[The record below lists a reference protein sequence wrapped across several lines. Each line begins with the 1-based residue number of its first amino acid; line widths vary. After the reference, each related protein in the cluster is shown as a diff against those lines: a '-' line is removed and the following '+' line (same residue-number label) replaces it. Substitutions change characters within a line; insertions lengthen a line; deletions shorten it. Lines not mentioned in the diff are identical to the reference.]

1 MSPVDVVLV
10 NAGGTNIG
18 SVRYALERLGVDAQV
33 SDDEVRIRAAS
44 HVILPGV
51 GAATPGMQC
60 LHDSGLVEVIRRLE
74 QPVLGICLGM
84 QLLFDRSEEGSTRC
98 LGLIPGEVRR
108 IKGDRCHRVP
118 HMGWNRLKRL
128 IDDPL
133 LDGLA
138 EEAFT
143 YFVHSFAAHS
153 CEVSALATVDYGAP
167 LAAVVRHRNFCGVQF
182 HPERSGRVGSRLL
195 RNFLGL

>member
-51 GAATPGMQC
+51 GAAAPGMQC

-143 YFVHSFAAHS
+143 YFVHSFAVHS